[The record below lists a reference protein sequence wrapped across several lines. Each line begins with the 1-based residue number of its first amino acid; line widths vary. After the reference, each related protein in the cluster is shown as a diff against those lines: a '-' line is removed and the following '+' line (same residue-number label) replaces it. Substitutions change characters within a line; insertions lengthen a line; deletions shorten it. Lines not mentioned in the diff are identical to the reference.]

1 MPAQGAEQGG
11 GHAPAAD
18 LGLAAGAHA
27 PAPLGDAP
35 EPWELAERVNEMQHQ
50 LTYATMVR
58 ANYEKQLHQ
67 LASALQAERISKGGR
82 PAPPASACVCRTRRL
97 TAWRAR

>member
-58 ANYEKQLHQ
+58 ANYEKQL
-67 LASALQAERISKGGR
+67 ALPDLPATSCEFGF
-82 PAPPASACVCRTRRL
+82 APPLHLPAEAP
-97 TAWRAR
+97 AKKHKAK